1 MSILQKADRC
11 MDEAVALFGENKLF
25 LAEKKAQETTGLYKS
40 CGAYEQM
47 AKTVNFMGT
56 EYRQSS
62 DAFLYTG

>member
-47 AKTVNFMGT
+47 AKTVNFMGFI
-56 EYRQSS
+56 YASI
-62 DAFLYTG
+62 